1 MSKSKKTSVSKDP
14 ETGIYYEY
22 FNQTKTYQKQYG
34 LKTVVLMQVG
44 AFFEVYGIKMTDN
57 NIIESIIEDFSNVCQ
72 LNISEKKISYG
83 GGQIVMAGFRDFTLE
98 KYLVILTE
106 NGYTVPVFV
115 QEKNG
120 KEVIRKLNKVHSSG
134 TFISCDNDSSPRI
147 TNYIMCIW
155 LETFKQLSNGSRDII
170 VYGVSVINIFTGKSS
185 MFQHETSFYMNITTF
200 DELERYVS
208 IYCPSEVIIIS
219 AFESKDI
226 NSIIQMIG
234 IQSQIIHL
242 VNTKNVDNKTEI
254 EKVQRCSNQKYTK
267 QILTNFFGEEAY
279 DLCSEFQTY
288 IMATQS
294 FCYLLNFVQEHNSQ
308 LVRKIAIPEF
318 NNTSTRM
325 ILANHTL
332 SQLNII
338 HDMNSVS
345 KNGQLSCVL
354 SFLNKCCSSM
364 GKRRFQ
370 YQLLNPKFDEDWL
383 TMEYKMIDVF
393 INEYYLVDIFRK
405 QLGQIRDIEK
415 ISRQIVIKNIFP
427 SSIAHLYKS
436 IENIKQ
442 INNCLYELPD
452 VSQYLCNDFENLY
465 QKDPYYINNSCDN
478 IIEFFDKNLVIDL
491 CKNISSITNFDV
503 NIIQPG
509 ISSELDD
516 VVTKYN
522 ENQDKFNKIR
532 QYFNGLIQ
540 TQENSPDTDY
550 VKIHETEKSG
560 VCLQITSKRS
570 QLLKKGIESE
580 LSGKK
585 KYGNIEKGYVVIDET
600 LKIPLK
606 EVKFVKPS
614 SSSVDISFIELD
626 TICKNLLN
634 YKDTMNTL
642 IGKVYIDI
650 LGKIEQYFYIELENL
665 AYFVSKVD
673 VLQSKTYIAKNYN
686 YCCPV
691 IENADKSFVDARE
704 LRHCLIE
711 HIQQN
716 EIYVTN
722 DICLGKSDEQSK
734 DGILL
739 YGTNAVGKTSFIRA
753 LGVAI
758 IMAQSGMYVPCS
770 QFIYKPY
777 TAIFSRILGNDNL
790 FKGLS
795 TFAVEMSELRI
806 ILKMADENSLIL
818 GDELCSGTETESA
831 LSIFVAGLINLNEK
845 GSSYIFAT
853 HFHEIVNYVEIREL
867 SKLVMK
873 HMSVFYDRENDC
885 LVYDRKLKDGSG
897 PRIYGLEVCKSLYLD
912 KDFLDLAYSIRN
924 KYYPDSRG
932 ELSNPHSVYNTDKI
946 RGLCEVCG
954 EKMGEETHH
963 LSPQKDADV
972 NGYIGTFHK
981 NHKANLVSVCE
992 KCHDKLHS
1000 EKKTLVKK
1008 KTTKGFVLKDY

>member
-1 MSKSKKTSVSKDP
+1 MSKSKKSSVIKDP

-22 FNQTKTYQKQYG
+22 FNQTKNYQKQYG

-44 AFFEVYGIKMTDN
+44 AFFEVYGIKNTN
-57 NIIESIIEDFSNVCQ
+57 NEIVESIIEEFSNVCQ

-98 KYLVILTE
+98 KYLSILTE
-106 NGYTVPVFV
+106 NGFTVPVFI

-120 KEVIRKLNKVHSSG
+120 KEVLRILSKVYSSG
-134 TFISCDNDSSPRI
+134 TYISCDNDSSPRM
-147 TNYIMCIW
+147 TNYTMCIW
-155 LETFKQLSNGSRDII
+155 LETFKSITNGSRDII

-185 MFQHETSFYMNITTF
+185 MFQHETSFYMNMTTF

-208 IYCPSEVIIIS
+208 IYCPSEVVIIS
-219 AFESKDI
+219 PFDDKDVQ
-226 NSIIQMIG
+226 SIMQMTG
-234 IQSQIIHL
+234 IQSQMIHL
-242 VNTKNVDNKTEI
+242 VNTTKIDKTEL

-267 QILTNFFGEEAY
+267 QILSNYFGEESY

-288 IMATQS
+288 NMATQS

-308 LVRKIAIPEF
+308 LVRKISIPEF

-338 HDMNSVS
+338 HDMNSGS
-345 KNGQLSCVL
+345 KNGHFSCVL
-354 SFLNKCCSSM
+354 SFLNKCCCSM
-364 GKRRFQ
+364 GKRVFQ
-370 YQLLNPKFDEDWL
+370 NQLLNPNFDEDWL
-383 TMEYKMIDVF
+383 TMEYKMIDIF
-393 INEYYLVDIFRK
+393 MNNYYLVDIFRK
-405 QLGQIRDIEK
+405 QLVQIRDIEK
-415 ISRQIVIKNIFP
+415 ICRQIVIKKIFP
-427 SSIAHLYKS
+427 SSIAYLYKS

-442 INNCLYELPD
+442 INNCLYELPT
-452 VSQYLCNDFENLY
+452 VCQYLCNEFENLY

-478 IIEFFDKNLVIDL
+478 LVEFIETNLVIDL
-491 CKNISSITNFDV
+491 CKNISSMTNFDV

-516 VVTKYN
+516 VVHKYN

-540 TQENSPDTDY
+540 SQENSPDTDY
-550 VKIHETEKSG
+550 VKIHETDKSG

-570 QLLKKGIESE
+570 QLLKKGIETE
-580 LSGKK
+580 LTGKK
-585 KYGNIEKGYVVIDET
+585 KYGNVEKGFVIIDET

-614 SSSVDISFIELD
+614 SSSVDISFTELD

-634 YKDTMNTL
+634 YKDLMNTL
-642 IGKVYIDI
+642 IGKVYIEF
-650 LGKIEQYFYIELENL
+650 LGKLEQNFYVEMENL
-665 AYFVSKVD
+665 ASFVSKVD

-686 YCCPV
+686 YCCPT
-691 IENADKSFVDARE
+691 IQTSEKSFVDARE

-722 DICLGKSDEQSK
+722 DICLGKTDEQSK

-739 YGTNAVGKTSFIRA
+739 YGTNAVGKTSLIRA

-777 TAIFSRILGNDNL
+777 TAIYSRILGNDNL

-795 TFAVEMSELRI
+795 TFAVEMTELRI

-831 LSIFVAGLINLNEK
+831 LSIFVAGLMKLNEK
-845 GSSYIFAT
+845 KSSYIFAT
-853 HFHEIVNYVEIREL
+853 HFHEIVNYEEIREL

-873 HMSVFYDRENDC
+873 HMSVYYDRENDC

-912 KDFLDLAYSIRN
+912 SEFLDLAYWIRN
-924 KYYPDSRG
+924 KYFPDSRG
-932 ELSNPHSVYNTDKI
+932 ELSSPVTIYNSNKL

-992 KCHDKLHS
+992 KCHDKIHS
-1000 EKKTLVKK
+1000 EKKTLVRK

>member
-1 MSKSKKTSVSKDP
+1 MSKSKKSSVIKDP

-22 FNQTKTYQKQYG
+22 FNQTKNYQKQYG

-44 AFFEVYGIKMTDN
+44 AFFEVYGIKNTN
-57 NIIESIIEDFSNVCQ
+57 NEIVESIIEEFSNVCQ

-98 KYLVILTE
+98 KYLSILTE
-106 NGYTVPVFV
+106 NGFTVPVFI

-120 KEVIRKLNKVHSSG
+120 KEVLRILSKVYSSG
-134 TFISCDNDSSPRI
+134 TYISCDNDSSPRM
-147 TNYIMCIW
+147 TNYTMCIW
-155 LETFKQLSNGSRDII
+155 LETFKSITNGSRDII

-185 MFQHETSFYMNITTF
+185 MFQHETSFYMNMTTF

-208 IYCPSEVIIIS
+208 IYCPSEVVIIS
-219 AFESKDI
+219 PFDDKDVQ
-226 NSIIQMIG
+226 SIMQMTG
-234 IQSQIIHL
+234 IQSQMIHL
-242 VNTKNVDNKTEI
+242 VNTTKIDKTEL

-267 QILTNFFGEEAY
+267 QILSNYFGEESY

-288 IMATQS
+288 NMATQS

-308 LVRKIAIPEF
+308 LVRKISIPEF

-338 HDMNSVS
+338 HDMNSGS
-345 KNGQLSCVL
+345 KNGHFSCVL
-354 SFLNKCCSSM
+354 SFLNKCCCSM
-364 GKRRFQ
+364 GKRVFQ
-370 YQLLNPKFDEDWL
+370 NQLLNPNFDEDWL
-383 TMEYKMIDVF
+383 TMEYKMIDIF
-393 INEYYLVDIFRK
+393 MNNYYLVDIFRK
-405 QLGQIRDIEK
+405 QLVQIRDIEK
-415 ISRQIVIKNIFP
+415 ICRQIVIKKIFP
-427 SSIAHLYKS
+427 SSIAYLYKS

-442 INNCLYELPD
+442 INNCLYELPT
-452 VSQYLCNDFENLY
+452 VCQYLCNEFENLY

-478 IIEFFDKNLVIDL
+478 LVEFIETNLVIDL
-491 CKNISSITNFDV
+491 CKNISSMTNFDV

-516 VVTKYN
+516 VVHKYN

-540 TQENSPDTDY
+540 SQENSPDTDY
-550 VKIHETEKSG
+550 VKIHETDKSG

-570 QLLKKGIESE
+570 QLLKKGIETE
-580 LSGKK
+580 LTGKK
-585 KYGNIEKGYVVIDET
+585 KYGNVEKGFVIIDET

-614 SSSVDISFIELD
+614 SSSVDISFTELD

-634 YKDTMNTL
+634 YKDLMNTL
-642 IGKVYIDI
+642 IGKVYIEF
-650 LGKIEQYFYIELENL
+650 LGKLEQNFYVEMENL
-665 AYFVSKVD
+665 ASFVSKVD

-686 YCCPV
+686 YCCPT
-691 IENADKSFVDARE
+691 IQTSEKSFVDARE

-722 DICLGKSDEQSK
+722 DICLGKTDEQSK

-739 YGTNAVGKTSFIRA
+739 YGTNAVGKTSLIRA

-777 TAIFSRILGNDNL
+777 TAIYSRILGNDNL

-795 TFAVEMSELRI
+795 TFAVEMTELRI

-831 LSIFVAGLINLNEK
+831 LSIFVAGLMKLNEK
-845 GSSYIFAT
+845 KSSYIFAT
-853 HFHEIVNYVEIREL
+853 HFHEIVNYEEIREL

-873 HMSVFYDRENDC
+873 HMSVYYDRENDC

-897 PRIYGLEVCKSLYLD
+897 PRVYGLEVCKSLYLD
-912 KDFLDLAYSIRN
+912 SEFLDLAYWIRN
-924 KYYPDSRG
+924 KYFPDSRG
-932 ELSNPHSVYNTDKI
+932 ELSSPVTIYNSNKL

-992 KCHDKLHS
+992 KCHDKIHS
-1000 EKKTLVKK
+1000 EKKTLVRK

>member
-1 MSKSKKTSVSKDP
+1 MSKSKKISAPKDP

-22 FNQTKTYQKQYG
+22 FNQTKNYQKQYG
-34 LKTVVLMQVG
+34 VKTVVLMQVG
-44 AFFEVYGIKMTDN
+44 AFFEVYGIKTTDN
-57 NIIESIIEDFSNVCQ
+57 NLTESIIEEFANVCQ

-98 KYLVILTE
+98 KYLSILTE
-106 NGYTVPVFV
+106 NGFTVPVFV

-120 KEVIRKLNKVHSSG
+120 KEVLRKLSKVYSSG
-134 TFISCDNDSSPRI
+134 TYISCDNDSSPRM
-147 TNYIMCIW
+147 TNYTMCIW

-185 MFQHETSFYMNITTF
+185 MFQHETSFFMNMTTF

-208 IYCPSEVIIIS
+208 IYCPSEVVIIS
-219 AFESKDI
+219 PFDDKDVQ
-226 NSIIQMIG
+226 SIMQMTG
-234 IQSQIIHL
+234 IQSQMIHL
-242 VNTKNVDNKTEI
+242 VNTKQLDNKTEL

-267 QILTNFFGEEAY
+267 QILSNYFGEEAY
-279 DLCSEFQTY
+279 DLCNEFQTY
-288 IMATQS
+288 NMATQS

-308 LVRKIAIPEF
+308 LVSKISIPEF

-338 HDMNSVS
+338 HDMNSAS
-345 KNGQLSCVL
+345 KNGQFSCVL
-354 SFLNKCCSSM
+354 SFLNRCCCSM
-364 GKRRFQ
+364 GKRAFQ
-370 YQLLNPKFDEDWL
+370 YQLLNPNFDEEWL
-383 TMEYKMIDVF
+383 SMEYKMIDVF
-393 INEYYLVDIFRK
+393 MNNYYLVDVFRK
-405 QLGQIRDIEK
+405 QLAQIRDIEK
-415 ISRQIVIKNIFP
+415 ICRQIVIKKIFP
-427 SSIAHLYKS
+427 SSIAYLYKS

-442 INNCLYELPD
+442 INNCLFELPTIC
-452 VSQYLCNDFENLY
+452 QYLCNDFENLY
-465 QKDPYYINNSCDN
+465 KTDPYYINNSCDN
-478 IIEFFDKNLVIDL
+478 LVDFIEKNLVIDL
-491 CKNISSITNFDV
+491 CKNISSMTNFDV

-516 VVTKYN
+516 VVHKYN
-522 ENQDKFNKIR
+522 ENQDKINKIR

-540 TQENSPDTDY
+540 SQENSPDTEY

-570 QLLKKGIESE
+570 QLLKKGFETE

-585 KYGNIEKGYVVIDET
+585 KYGNVEKGFVIIDET

-614 SSSVDISFIELD
+614 SSSVDISFPELD

-634 YKDTMNTL
+634 YKDLMNAL
-642 IGKVYIDI
+642 IGKVYIEF
-650 LGKIEQYFYIELENL
+650 LGNLEQNFYIEMENL
-665 AYFVSKVD
+665 ASFVSKVD

-686 YCCPV
+686 YCCP
-691 IENADKSFVDARE
+691 IIQTSEKSFVDTRE

-722 DICLGKSDEQSK
+722 DICLGKTDEQSK

-739 YGTNAVGKTSFIRA
+739 YGTNAVGKTSLIRA

-777 TAIFSRILGNDNL
+777 TAIYSRILGNDNL

-795 TFAVEMSELRI
+795 TFAVEMTELRI

-831 LSIFVAGLINLNEK
+831 LSIFVAGLIKLNEK
-845 GSSYIFAT
+845 KSSYIFAT
-853 HFHEIVNYVEIREL
+853 HFHEIVNYEEIREL

-873 HMSVFYDRENDC
+873 HMSVSYDRETDC

-912 KDFLDLAYSIRN
+912 TEFLDLAYWIRN
-924 KYYPDSRG
+924 KYFPDSRG
-932 ELSNPHSVYNTDKI
+932 ELSSPVSVYNTDKI
-946 RGLCEVCG
+946 RGFCEVCG

-992 KCHDKLHS
+992 KCHDKIHS
-1000 EKKTLVKK
+1000 DKKTLVKK
-1008 KTTKGFVLKDY
+1008 KTTKGFVLST

>member
-1 MSKSKKTSVSKDP
+1 MSKSKKTLVSKDP

-22 FNQTKTYQKQYG
+22 FNHTKNYQKQYG
-34 LKTVVLMQVG
+34 VKTVVLMQVG
-44 AFFEVYGIKMTDN
+44 AFFEVYGIKTTDN
-57 NIIESIIEDFSNVCQ
+57 NLTESIIEEFANDCQ

-98 KYLVILTE
+98 KYLSILTE
-106 NGYTVPVFV
+106 NGFTVPVFV

-120 KEVIRKLNKVHSSG
+120 KEVIRKLNKVYSSG

-155 LETFKQLSNGSRDII
+155 LETFTQLSNSSRDII

-185 MFQHETSFYMNITTF
+185 MFQHETSFFMNMTTF

-208 IYCPSEVIIIS
+208 IYCPSEVVIIS
-219 AFESKDI
+219 PFESKDI
-226 NSIIQMIG
+226 KSIMQMTG
-234 IQSQIIHL
+234 IQSQMIHL
-242 VNTKNVDNKTEI
+242 INTKTVDNKTEI

-267 QILTNFFGEEAY
+267 QILSNYFGEESY

-288 IMATQS
+288 NMATQS

-308 LVRKIAIPEF
+308 LVHKIAIPEF

-338 HDMNSVS
+338 HDMNSGS

-364 GKRRFQ
+364 GKRRFE
-370 YQLLNPKFDEDWL
+370 YQLLNPNFDEDWL

-393 INEYYLVDIFRK
+393 INEYYLVEVFRK
-405 QLGQIRDIEK
+405 QLVQIRDIEK
-415 ISRQIVIKNIFP
+415 ICRQIVIKKIFP
-427 SSIAHLYKS
+427 SSIAYLYKS

-442 INNCLYELPD
+442 INNCLFELPQ
-452 VSQYLCNDFENLY
+452 VSEYLCNDFENLY
-465 QKDPYYINNSCDN
+465 KNDPYYINNLCDN
-478 IIEFFDKNLVIDL
+478 LIEFIDKNLVIDL
-491 CKNISSITNFDV
+491 CKNISSMINFDV

-509 ISSELDD
+509 ISSELDE
-516 VVTKYN
+516 VIAKYN
-522 ENQDKFNKIR
+522 ENQEKFNKIR

-550 VKIHETEKSG
+550 VKIHETDKSG

-585 KYGNIEKGYVVIDET
+585 KYGNVEKGCVIIDDT

-606 EVKFVKPS
+606 DIKFVKPS
-614 SSSVDISFIELD
+614 SSSVDISFTELD

-642 IGKVYIDI
+642 IGKVYIEF
-650 LGKIEQYFYIELENL
+650 LGNLEQHFYTELENL

-686 YCCPV
+686 YCCPT
-691 IENADKSFVDARE
+691 IQHADKSFVDARDI
-704 LRHCLIE
+704 RHCLIE

-716 EIYVTN
+716 ELYVTN
-722 DICLGKSDEQSK
+722 DICLGRTDDLSK

-739 YGTNAVGKTSFIRA
+739 YGTNAVGKTSLIRA

-777 TAIFSRILGNDNL
+777 TAIYSRILGNDNL

-831 LSIFVAGLINLNEK
+831 LSIFVAGLMKLNEK
-845 GSSYIFAT
+845 RSSYIFAT
-853 HFHEIVNYVEIREL
+853 HFHEIVNYQEIREL
-867 SKLVMK
+867 SKLAMK
-873 HMSVFYDRENDC
+873 HMSVLYDRETDC

-912 KDFLDLAYSIRN
+912 TDFLDLAYWIRN

-932 ELSNPHSVYNTDKI
+932 ELSSPTSIYNADKI
-946 RGLCEVCG
+946 RGICEVCG

-1000 EKKTLVKK
+1000 DKKILVKK